1 MAAPPV
7 DETTP
12 QFRNIHIRN
21 IVCKGAAR
29 AILLQGLPEMNLEN
43 INFENVVIE
52 AATGMYCKDAKNIRF
67 SGFTVSTPA
76 KTVIHMENAKNI
88 SISGMEFARANEKPI
103 RIEGAL
109 TSEITVSGKGLN
121 SQMVEVSPS
130 VKAGE
135 VIISGK

>member
-1 MAAPPV
+1 
-7 DETTP
+7 
-12 QFRNIHIRN
+12 
-21 IVCKGAAR
+21 
-29 AILLQGLPEMNLEN
+29 
-43 INFENVVIE
+43 
-52 AATGMYCKDAKNIRF
+52 
-67 SGFTVSTPA
+67 
-76 KTVIHMENAKNI
+76 MENAKNI